1 MLFAILL
8 GIALAI
14 VFVLLARLRVG
25 RHARSEPRVLA
36 VGLVVAALIYVVFA
50 LVGHSQL
57 RWHLVEVV
65 GLVLFAFLAWWGVRR
80 EPIWLAVGWVLHV
93 GWDLGLHG
101 TAETF
106 VPGWYPAMCVGF
118 DVFVAGYILGRQ
130 ASGWAGARPD
140 SSPSAE
146 AEK

>member
-14 VFVLLARLRVG
+14 IFVLLARMRGEVSSRVEQ
-25 RHARSEPRVLA
+25 RMLA
-36 VGLVVAALIYVVFA
+36 VGLAVAALIYVVFA
-50 LVGHSQL
+50 LVGQPEM
-57 RWHLVEVV
+57 RWHLVEAV

-80 EPIWLAVGWVLHV
+80 EPIWLAVGWALHV

-101 TAETF
+101 AAETF
-106 VPGWYPAMCVGF
+106 VPEWYPALCVGF

-130 ASGWAGARPD
+130 ASGWGR
-140 SSPSAE
+140 
-146 AEK
+146 